1 MLNHLDNSELDYS
14 DVLILPR
21 NSEINS
27 RKDVDIERVY
37 SFKWG
42 AKPIKGC
49 GVVAANMFTTGTFEM
64 AKEFQKNH
72 MFTALHKHY
81 SAEQLI
87 EFLEKNKKEFGNN
100 DYIFISTGLRN
111 EDFKKLVDVMVT
123 ELCNNICLDAPNA
136 YIPAFKAHL
145 NRLRSAFPK
154 SVILAGNIATGDG
167 VGELIREGADI
178 VKIGIG
184 PGCFVKNTKIQ
195 TSDGLKNIQD
205 IEIGDKV
212 LTHKGI
218 YENVTNTFIHHH
230 HKKFIKINDIEC
242 TPDHKFY
249 VIEKKDKDLI
259 TEKNLNEYAKFI
271 EAKDLDIT
279 KHLLIRMTERL
290 EFLEITKSEIYED
303 PQTTYDFEVGGENG
317 SHSYNVNGIIV
328 HNSQCNTRSQTGVG
342 RPQLSAIIECA
353 DAAHGVDGMICADGG
368 ITNPGDICKAFG
380 IGSDFVM
387 VGGIIAGSN
396 EAAGEKITK
405 RFASNELDSNN
416 EPIIEE
422 KTFKINYGMAS
433 DKAQKLHYGGVQEYR
448 ANEGIVSLVPHT
460 GPVQNTL
467 RNIEGGLRSCM
478 TYVGAKNLEEL
489 PSRVTFCKVNRQIN
503 RLKGSHEIE

>member
-21 NSEINS
+21 DSEINS

-64 AKEFQKNH
+64 AKEFQKSH

-145 NRLRSAFPK
+145 NRLRFAFPK
-154 SVILAGNIATGDG
+154 SVILAGNIATGDRA
-167 VGELIREGADI
+167 GELIREGADI
-178 VKIGIG
+178 VKTGIG
-184 PGCFVKNTKIQ
+184 SGASC
-195 TSDGLKNIQD
+195 S
-205 IEIGDKV
+205 
-212 LTHKGI
+212 
-218 YENVTNTFIHHH
+218 
-230 HKKFIKINDIEC
+230 
-242 TPDHKFY
+242 
-249 VIEKKDKDLI
+249 
-259 TEKNLNEYAKFI
+259 
-271 EAKDLDIT
+271 
-279 KHLLIRMTERL
+279 
-290 EFLEITKSEIYED
+290 
-303 PQTTYDFEVGGENG
+303 
-317 SHSYNVNGIIV
+317 
-328 HNSQCNTRSQTGVG
+328 TRVQTGIG
-342 RPQLSAIIECA
+342 RPQFSAIQDCVYA
-353 DAAHGVDGMICADGG
+353 VRQNGGMICADGG

-380 IGSDFVM
+380 ANSDFVM
-387 VGGIIAGSN
+387 VGNLIAGSN
-396 EAAGEKITK
+396 EAGGEKVTK
-405 RFASNELDSNN
+405 YYLSNELDSNN
-416 EPIIEE
+416 EQIIEE

-433 DKAQKLHYGGVQEYR
+433 DRAQKLHYGGVQEYR
-448 ANEGIVSLVPHT
+448 ANEGIVSLVPYT

-489 PSRVTFCKVNRQIN
+489 PSRATFCKVNRQIN